1 MRRDPV
7 LDMAPD
13 LAEEFGEWRGAPP
26 RGASQRG
33 ASQGGAKGRAAEFDS
48 YEDDTAVTPRS
59 RRLKLKL
66 RASFPRSVVGRT
78 VLSILGLTG
87 LTVLAYGLHQAQVAL
102 LHDARLSIPSSSAVE
117 ISGNNHLT
125 RAQLLSVF
133 GEDVDRNLLTVPL
146 TARRAELESLPWV
159 EHATVMRLL
168 PDHLRIAIQE
178 RTPVAFIRQGSEIG
192 LVDAHGVLLDLSPEL
207 SADHAYSFPVV
218 TGIAS
223 SDPASV
229 RMARMKLYLRFTRDL
244 DAGAEKVSKKLSE
257 VDLTDPEDVKA
268 LIPDNGADLLVHFGD
283 SDFLTRYRRYEQ
295 NLADWKTKYPNLAS
309 VDMRYE
315 HSVVL
320 QMAPGAAV
328 PIAGEAEPSE
338 LPGKPAAAGKELVL
352 AKKPAGK
359 AVVKAKPAATAA
371 PSAAAPAK
379 AAMPTPVQ
387 PAPGVPP
394 TGRPAAGH
402 LEQSFEVKPKA
413 KPAKAGPR

>member
-1 MRRDPV
+1 
-7 LDMAPD
+7 
-13 LAEEFGEWRGAPP
+13 
-26 RGASQRG
+26 
-33 ASQGGAKGRAAEFDS
+33 
-48 YEDDTAVTPRS
+48 
-59 RRLKLKL
+59 
-66 RASFPRSVVGRT
+66 
-78 VLSILGLTG
+78 
-87 LTVLAYGLHQAQVAL
+87 
-102 LHDARLSIPSSSAVE
+102 
-117 ISGNNHLT
+117 
-125 RAQLLSVF
+125 
-133 GEDVDRNLLTVPL
+133 
-146 TARRAELESLPWV
+146 
-159 EHATVMRLL
+159 
-168 PDHLRIAIQE
+168 
-178 RTPVAFIRQGSEIG
+178 
-192 LVDAHGVLLDLSPEL
+192 VDAHGVLLDLSPEL

-328 PIAGEAEPSE
+328 PIAGEADASE
-338 LPGKPAAAGKELVL
+338 LPGKPPAAGKKLVL

-371 PSAAAPAK
+371 HSAAAPAK
-379 AAMPTPVQ
+379 AAMPAPVP